1 MPHTGGP
8 GRAGGRAV
16 YQVANAQHCA
26 VPRISQSME
35 AGRLLLPLAPRP
47 HHMALLAQ
55 QRHVTRAPLGHAFRK
70 YESLLPGFFQ
80 QWQGCVQ
87 TFGESSLHNHIR
99 QALRQLVETN
109 HIPHAHARSSKGK
122 VRQLR
127 VLGKGHN
134 DVAKLAPWAGEG
146 RGGKEGLHWGR
157 GAGQGRRGGSQ
168 PHRCRQVLNEFK
180 KCYAAVGCDQA
191 QRHQWQRD
199 LMLRLQ
205 SKGPKVQSESKKA
218 LKEEGVRR
226 ATAYQYI
233 RALDHQLG
241 LVGLPLVRWQAE
253 KRASAPLKPHQ
264 RRRAV
269 PYQAWPFDVPETV
282 KADANRYIVDD
293 EKSGESW
300 WEVPEFADG
309 RRPLLT
315 VIGDQGGSGLPAW
328 TFMAGHLKMRMLML
342 YDRYHRV
349 NRDWRLAL
357 AENNMWCLVL
367 EMQVVLNFVFGPW
380 KSESWWVQLQ
390 EGADSYVR
398 HSGPEDLRALSSKRL
413 RFCCMAE
420 TVCLN
425 TRLVL
430 HCSKVSCGS
439 VIGVAWCFC
448 VVQLPAVLQMPQRSL
463 RQHSAGDSGEA

>member
-1 MPHTGGP
+1 V
-8 GRAGGRAV
+8 AGGEAGFRSTEA
-16 YQVANAQHCA
+16 APTAPSGA
-26 VPRISQSME
+26 VP
-35 AGRLLLPLAPRP
+35 GLA
-47 HHMALLAQ
+47 
-55 QRHVTRAPLGHAFRK
+55 
-70 YESLLPGFFQ
+70 
-80 QWQGCVQ
+80 
-87 TFGESSLHNHIR
+87 I
-99 QALRQLVETN
+99 
-109 HIPHAHARSSKGK
+109 
-122 VRQLR
+122 
-127 VLGKGHN
+127 
-134 DVAKLAPWAGEG
+134 
-146 RGGKEGLHWGR
+146 
-157 GAGQGRRGGSQ
+157 
-168 PHRCRQVLNEFK
+168 
-180 KCYAAVGCDQA
+180 
-191 QRHQWQRD
+191 
-199 LMLRLQ
+199 
-205 SKGPKVQSESKKA
+205 
-218 LKEEGVRR
+218 RR
-226 ATAYQYI
+226 AANQ
-233 RALDHQLG
+233 
-241 LVGLPLVRWQAE
+241 
-253 KRASAPLKPHQ
+253 
-264 RRRAV
+264 
-269 PYQAWPFDVPETV
+269 TV
-282 KADANRYIVDD
+282 KADAKRYIVDD

-398 HSGPEDLRALSSKRL
+398 HSGPEDLGARNADRL
-413 RFCCMAE
+413 RVCCMGE
-420 TVCLN
+420 SVRPN

-430 HCSKVSCGS
+430 HGLNVSCGS